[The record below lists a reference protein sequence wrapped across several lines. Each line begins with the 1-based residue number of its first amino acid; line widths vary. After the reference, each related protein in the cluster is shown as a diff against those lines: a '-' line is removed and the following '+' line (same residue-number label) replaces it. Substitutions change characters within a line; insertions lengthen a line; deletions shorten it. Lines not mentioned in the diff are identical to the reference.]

1 MDFFEK
7 RGVVA
12 IASRLRRLTETLTR
26 DDTEIYRMAGLE
38 FRPKWFPV
46 FLTLSDGEAHTVT
59 SIAREIGQ
67 SHPSVSVMAR
77 EMQKAGLLEERKSAT
92 DARSTELCLSAAG
105 RRQLPVFQELFRDVE
120 AAALSVC
127 RESAV
132 DLWGAIREWEKALE
146 KKSLLE
152 RTREIRNSRIAAAIK
167 IVPYQECYQED
178 FIRLSTLWIK
188 QYFMLEPNDEK
199 QLADPYGCYIESG
212 GGIFC
217 AVDTATGK
225 VAGVCAL
232 ACHAEQGRWELAKL
246 CVDPDYRGFGV
257 GGKLADA
264 VIGLARKKGAT
275 RLYLES
281 NRILEPAIR
290 LYRRKGFVEI
300 PVQSRNYRRVDI
312 EMVKELKENARREGV
327 ENGDQGISG
336 KL

>member
-26 DDTEIYRMAGLE
+26 DDAEIYRMAGLE

-77 EMQKAGLLEERKSAT
+77 EMQKAGLLEERKSTT
-92 DARSTELCLSAAG
+92 DARSTELCLSEAG
-105 RRQLPVFQELFRDVE
+105 RRQLPVFLELFRDVE
-120 AAALSVC
+120 AAAQSVC
-127 RESAV
+127 RESAI
-132 DLWGAIREWEKALE
+132 DLWGAIREWERALAAR
-146 KKSLLE
+146 SLLE
-152 RTREIRNSRIAAAIK
+152 RTREIRRRRIAAGIE
-167 IVPYQECYQED
+167 IVPYRECYRED
-178 FIRLSTLWIK
+178 FIRLSALWIK
-188 QYFMLEPNDEK
+188 QYFTLEPSDEK
-199 QLADPYGCYIESG
+199 QLADPYGSYIAGG

-217 AVDTATGK
+217 AVDIAIGK

-232 ACHAEQGRWELAKL
+232 ACHAELGRWELAKL

-264 VIGLARKKGAT
+264 VIGLAREKGAA
-275 RLYLES
+275 RLHLES
-281 NRILEPAIR
+281 NRILEAAIR

-300 PVQSRNYRRVDI
+300 PVQTRSYRRVDI
-312 EMVKELKENARREGV
+312 EMVKELKENEGT
-327 ENGDQGISG
+327 EDGDQGISG
-336 KL
+336 K

>member
-26 DDTEIYRMAGLE
+26 DDAEIYRMAGLE

-77 EMQKAGLLEERKSAT
+77 EMQKAGLLEERKSTT
-92 DARSTELCLSAAG
+92 DARSTELCLSDAG
-105 RRQLPVFQELFRDVE
+105 RRQLPMFLELFRDVE
-120 AAALSVC
+120 AAAQSVC
-127 RESAV
+127 RESAI
-132 DLWGAIREWEKALE
+132 DLWGAIREWERALAAR
-146 KKSLLE
+146 SLLE
-152 RTREIRNSRIAAAIK
+152 RTREIRRRRIAAGIE
-167 IVPYQECYQED
+167 IVPYRECYRED
-178 FIRLSTLWIK
+178 FIRLSALWIR
-188 QYFMLEPNDEK
+188 QYFTLEPSDEK
-199 QLADPYGCYIESG
+199 QLADPYGSYIAGG

-232 ACHAEQGRWELAKL
+232 ACHAELGRWELAKL

-264 VIGLARKKGAT
+264 VIGLAREKGAA
-275 RLYLES
+275 RLHLES
-281 NRILEPAIR
+281 NRILESAIR

-300 PVQSRNYRRVDI
+300 PMQTRSYRRVDI
-312 EMVKELKENARREGV
+312 EMVKELKENEGA
-327 ENGDQGISG
+327 EDGDQGIPG
-336 KL
+336 T